1 MPIYCH
7 TISSS
12 LITIQCMIIHFKQ
25 FDITFSG
32 GDKKFPKSK
41 L

>member
-7 TISSS
+7 IQSAA
-12 LITIQCMIIHFKQ
+12 QCMTIHFKQ

-32 GDKKFPKSK
+32 RDKKFPKSK